1 MSSRQVPLQVHPL
14 DARSL
19 LEHATILDLPVWA
32 PWPLPAGWLVTGH
45 GHVGTVLEPHATV
58 FVCSGPNPVGGT
70 ADMLIVAEELGTGL
84 GSRFAGLR
92 SPDPGPGFNHGSP
105 HAKAMVGG
113 HPTPLWCVHTAAADR
128 AVYAGEAAGRWL
140 WLVLHPESAGALMM
154 EEIVLADV
162 RDLGREVELFA
173 YGERSRWLDES

>member
-1 MSSRQVPLQVHPL
+1 MLVPLHVHPL

-19 LEHATILDLPVWA
+19 AEHATVLDLPVWA
-32 PWPLPAGWLVTGH
+32 PWPLPSGWVVTGH
-45 GHVGTVLEPHATV
+45 GHVGTVTRATATV
-58 FVCSGPNPVGGT
+58 FVCSGPNPLGGA
-70 ADMLIVAEELGTGL
+70 ADMLVVAEEPGTGL
-84 GSRFAGLR
+84 GARFAGLDT
-92 SPDPGPGFNHGSP
+92 SDPGPGFHQGTP

-113 HPTPLWCVHTAAADR
+113 RPTSLWCVPTAAADR

-140 WLVLHPESAGALMM
+140 WLVLHPETAGALMM

-173 YGERSRWLDES
+173 YGDRSAWLDEP